1 MSDSNLGDMNIG
13 SINGVDLSWQF
24 LALWFLG
31 VPFEDLLLESNDVA
45 VHEVDLVLDQ
55 GGQDG
60 HDVRV
65 VKEQLVV
72 GQGVQDLEEFWVGQ
86 EGLSGE
92 GGWFELYC
100 VGLGVVGLILVEKMV
115 CDDL

>member
-1 MSDSNLGDMNIG
+1 M
-13 SINGVDLSWQF
+13 
-24 LALWFLG
+24 
-31 VPFEDLLLESNDVA
+31 
-45 VHEVDLVLDQ
+45 
-55 GGQDG
+55 
-60 HDVRV
+60 
-65 VKEQLVV
+65 KEQLVV

-92 GGWFELYC
+92 GGWFELDC